1 MNLRGDRL
9 VISKQLTE
17 LDEEVIEF
25 TDVLEDVDVS
35 YVIVSGYLA
44 ILTGRSRSTE
54 DIDIILEPL
63 AESKTEALVSTLK
76 ERGYWGMAMPLD
88 SMYEMLSDGDRIRVA
103 EEGMMIPNFEV
114 WFAGSSLER
123 SVLQNPLIADLGR
136 NTLSVSPIE
145 LQIAYKLQLAQ
156 GADSVTGKDFED
168 ALHLYL
174 TFGEQ
179 LKTDELERHVN
190 ELGVERYYDE
200 LQHA

>member
-1 MNLRGDRL
+1 MNLREDRL

-25 TDVLEDVDVS
+25 TGVLEDVGIS

-63 AESKTEALVSTLK
+63 SESKTETLVSTLK
-76 ERGYWGMAMPLD
+76 DRGYWGMAMPLD

-103 EEGMMIPNFEV
+103 EEETMIPNFEV

-123 SVLQNPLIADLGR
+123 TASEPRLSPTSVRTP
-136 NTLSVSPIE
+136 SMS
-145 LQIAYKLQLAQ
+145 AQ
-156 GADSVTGKDFED
+156 SSCKSRTNYNSHRV
-168 ALHLYL
+168 L
-174 TFGEQ
+174 TAS
-179 LKTDELERHVN
+179 LVRTSRTP
-190 ELGVERYYDE
+190 YTSS
-200 LQHA
+200 